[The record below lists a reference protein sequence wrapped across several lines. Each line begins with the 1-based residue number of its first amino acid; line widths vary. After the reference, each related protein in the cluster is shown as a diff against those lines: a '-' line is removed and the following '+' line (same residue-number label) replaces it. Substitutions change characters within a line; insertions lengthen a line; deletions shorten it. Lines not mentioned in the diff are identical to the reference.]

1 MERTTITRHSLW
13 QRVQFVKDE
22 ADSLG
27 RAYDDGSKERRR
39 PVLEQKD
46 SVLKEANAA
55 SMKVIEEARAE
66 LTGEL
71 AKIRVSVRQE
81 ADRTLASLKGE
92 VDRLS
97 MEIVKKVLRRGS

>member
-1 MERTTITRHSLW
+1 LKKRQDVIQSLW

-22 ADSLG
+22 ADGLG